1 MFGKITKQHVVNS
14 FHKAKGFIGH
24 AYNQTKGFLNNVD
37 HGFRAAKQIDHAV
50 APLVD
55 KYAQNHSDNIHTTI
69 NKGIGGYENIRP
81 KIQEGDND
89 IQNVKQKLK
98 IK

>member
-14 FHKAKGFIGH
+14 LHRAKGFIGH

-37 HGFRAAKQIDHAV
+37 HGFRAAKQIYHAV

-55 KYAQNHSDNIHTTI
+55 KSDNIHSTI
-69 NKGIGGYENIRP
+69 NKGIGGYENIRS

-89 IQNVKQKLK
+89 IQT
-98 IK
+98 IKTN

>member
-1 MFGKITKQHVVNS
+1 MLGKITKHHVMNS
-14 FHKAKGFIGH
+14 FNRAKGFLGH

-37 HGFRAAKQIDHAV
+37 HGFRAAKQIYHAV

-55 KYAQNHSDNIHTTI
+55 KYANKHSDQIHSNI
-69 NKGIGGYENIRP
+69 NKAIGGYENIRN
-81 KIQEGDND
+81 KVIEGDND
-89 IQNVKQKLK
+89 IQNVKQKLR